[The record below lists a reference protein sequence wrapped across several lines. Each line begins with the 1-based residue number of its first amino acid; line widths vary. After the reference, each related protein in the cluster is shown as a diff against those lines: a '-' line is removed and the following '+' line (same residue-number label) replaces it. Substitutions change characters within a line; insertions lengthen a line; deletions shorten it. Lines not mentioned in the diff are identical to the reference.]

1 MLSPSPLQ
9 IHQRHVRIDRLIR
22 RFPSCPQ
29 PVSYRVDQHLT
40 QAEQLEAA
48 WWAFTVEGRY

>member
-1 MLSPSPLQ
+1 
-9 IHQRHVRIDRLIR
+9 VRIDRLIR